1 MTDYVKAYDQAIKK
15 QLKSGQVNQEILDNH
30 RLQISY
36 LQHERLIH
44 LMVMSLVSLFLF
56 GSFIVMLFKVSF
68 VLILIFCIFFVLE
81 IFYVWHYY
89 FLENTVQS
97 WYNLDKQLRE
107 IMSRQ

>member
-30 RLQISY
+30 HLQISY

-56 GSFIVMLFKVSF
+56 GCFIVMLFKVSF
-68 VLILIFCIFFVLE
+68 VLILLFCIFFVLE
-81 IFYVWHYY
+81 IFYIWHYY

-97 WYNLDKQLRE
+97 WYDFEKQLRE